1 MRLFI
6 RNLLWICAFVVVSAG
21 FTACS
26 NDETGP
32 GKTPV
37 LSVES
42 ATATSWGSAEFTVL
56 TGNIDEYAWI
66 VLPSDEATPS
76 EAVIFMDGTVVT
88 APATTSVIKATGNM
102 VALTDYKIHVAAKVA
117 THGAQLEDAFY
128 GEVITVP
135 FTTLDYTDDVT
146 IIRTTKEG
154 AEIAIKYPEIAAENV
169 VKWGL
174 CNMAMHAYQQL
185 YRPQAD
191 PSFLMLNDASYPA
204 AIIRRD
210 TVLNITDYNRFVRDA
225 EGNLV
230 YTEEGEA
237 AWYWD
242 FIAPGEPLYLIMS
255 EVSWGESD
263 WGWEDGYYSF
273 PFDAVGYDEAAMDY
287 MWGMTDVAPNQED
300 YWYEGAWHKRIPF
313 TTTMPELYDGKVSI
327 SATDLTTKGG
337 AVVFTPDPDHKP
349 TLYTLAIIIDQSN
362 SEMNPGYHDV
372 IKTFLGGDESL
383 MQWLVSSY
391 IGMYVLG
398 TVTISGDEAQEP
410 LVLSLEDFLLADAIV
425 PGATYHAMAVAMDG
439 EEAYDEEL
447 EEYYI
452 EADPMKQN
460 FAHITFQL
468 PDYKNPAP
476 TIEVTAVEPT
486 SAWEAEVNIKCT
498 SYASNPVVE
507 ACYAANSPSEWDMY
521 LEYDYTNYELITW
534 NRGITDFSE
543 EELQQINSEEGLTIS
558 FDTREN
564 EEVRVGVI
572 GWNAEGR
579 PSNPDEKG
587 VADTKS
593 GSEEAPEAISS
604 PYYESLVGEWT
615 ATATVDVA
623 QYNYETWEMEWMP
636 GGECTTT
643 ITIGD
648 CYVPESLTE
657 EVYAIYEEAG
667 LTREAADD
675 YFAQF
680 KEEAQKY
687 SDKVRGQNRILCTG
701 WGFDKHT
708 PEDMMEYSDLRTMT
722 PWSLFTDPYYNA
734 ATTADLFYDFGPKW
748 FLQVAADGSLFIPVN
763 INRVPVASAWG
774 QTNYLAAAD
783 YKSGYSLYMPF
794 FEEEMNDITK
804 WPNIPVEVSEDGN
817 TITIKSI
824 KYEDTTLYPNLIY
837 DYYGQGM
844 AFYNTAIVSEVVLTR
859 NTTSTVSNQKQV
871 SVAALKQHAAKA
883 NQNATMVKSANGAKY
898 EKPNKPV
905 MKSQTAIKAQ
915 PKAKKMEVKRLSA
928 EERQAQFKMLLEKK
942 QQRMRK

>member
-6 RNLLWICAFVVVSAG
+6 RNLLWICAFAVISAG

-169 VKWGL
+169 IKWGV
-174 CNMAMHAYQQL
+174 CNMAIHAMQQQPD
-185 YRPQAD
+185 YA
-191 PSFLMLNDASYPA
+191 FLNLNDDAYPA
-204 AIIRRD
+204 AIIRGD
-210 TVLNITDYNRFVRDA
+210 TVLNIYNDNRWVRDA
-225 EGNLV
+225 NGEIF
-230 YTEEGEA
+230 YDEWGEA
-237 AWYWD
+237 AYYWE

-255 EVSWGESD
+255 EASWGESD
-263 WGWEDGYYSF
+263 WGWGEGYYSF
-273 PFDAVGYDEAAMDY
+273 PFDAWGYDDAYWAYY
-287 MWGMTDVAPNQED
+287 MGMTNELPDAEQFWN
-300 YWYEGAWHKRIPF
+300 EGAWHKRIPF
-313 TTTMPELYDGKVSI
+313 TTTMPELYEGKVSI
-327 SATDLTTKGG
+327 TATDLTTKGG
-337 AVVFTPDPDHKP
+337 AVVFTPDQNNMP
-349 TLYTLAIIIDQSN
+349 TLYTMAIMSDTGNIN
-362 SEMNPGYHDV
+362 NGTLGYQDIV
-372 IKTFLGGDESL
+372 KTYLGGDESL
-383 MQWLVSSY
+383 MQWFVSSY
-391 IGMYVLG
+391 VAMYIIG
-398 TVTISGDEAQEP
+398 TQTISGEEAQEP
-410 LVLSLEDFLLADAIV
+410 LVFSLEDFFLADYLT

-439 EEAYDEEL
+439 EAIYDEEWD
-447 EEYYI
+447 EYYV
-452 EADPMKQN
+452 EADPMKQSYS
-460 FAHITFQL
+460 HITFQL

-486 SAWEAEVNIKCT
+486 SAWKAEVNIKCT
-498 SYASNPVVE
+498 SYATNPVVE

-521 LEYDYTNYELITW
+521 LYYGYTNYELISQ
-534 NRGITDFSE
+534 NREYAVFSE
-543 EELQQINSEEGLTIS
+543 DELQAINSEEGLTIS
-558 FDTREN
+558 FETREQ
-564 EEVRVGVI
+564 EVVRVGVI

-579 PSNPDEKG
+579 PSNPDENG
-587 VADTKS
+587 VAETTS
-593 GSEEAPEAISS
+593 GSETAATPIAS
-604 PYYESLVGEWT
+604 PYYTSLVGEWT
-615 ATATVDVA
+615 ATAKVDVA

-667 LTREAADD
+667 LSREAADD

-680 KEEAQKY
+680 KVEAQKY

-701 WGFDKHT
+701 WGFDKHSG
-708 PEDMMEYSDLRTMT
+708 DLMEYSDLRTMT
-722 PWSLFTDPYYNA
+722 PWSLFTDPSYNA

-748 FLQVAADGSLFIPVN
+748 FLQVAEDGSLFIPVN

-915 PKAKKMEVKRLSA
+915 PKAKKMEVKPLTA
-928 EERQAQFKMLLEKK
+928 EQREANIKMLREKM

>member
-6 RNLLWICAFVVVSAG
+6 RNLLWICAFAVISAG

-37 LSVES
+37 LSIEKAV
-42 ATATSWGSAEFTVL
+42 ATSWGSADITVL
-56 TGNIDEYAWI
+56 TGNIDEYAWM

-88 APATTSVIKATGNM
+88 SPATTSTIKATGDM
-102 VALTDYKIHVAAKVA
+102 VALSEYKIHIAAKVA
-117 THGAQLEDAFY
+117 GHGVQLENPFY
-128 GEVITVP
+128 GEVVSAS
-135 FTTLDYTDDVT
+135 FTTLDYTDEVT
-146 IIRTTKEG
+146 VLRTTKEG
-154 AEIAIKYPEIAAENV
+154 ADIAIKYPEIAAENV
-169 VKWGL
+169 VKWGV
-174 CNMAMHAYQQL
+174 CNIVLYTMQSQPDYQ
-185 YRPQAD
+185 
-191 PSFLMLNDASYPA
+191 FLMLEDSSYPG

-210 TVLNITDYNRFVRDA
+210 TVLEINEYNRFARDA
-225 EGNLV
+225 EGNYV
-230 YTEEGEA
+230 YGEWSEEPTY
-237 AWYWD
+237 YWE

-263 WGWEDGYYSF
+263 WGWGEGYYSF
-273 PFDAVGYDEAAMDY
+273 PFDAWGYDEAAMDY

-300 YWYEGAWHKRIPF
+300 YWNEGAWHKRVPF
-313 TTTMPELYDGKVSI
+313 KTASPELYDGKVSI
-327 SATDLTTKGG
+327 TTTDLTTKGG
-337 AVVFTPDPDHKP
+337 AIVITPDAEHQP
-349 TLYTLAIIIDQSN
+349 TLYTLAILNDVGDAN
-362 SEMNPGYHDV
+362 KGALGYQELVKDY
-372 IKTFLGGDESL
+372 LGGDESL
-383 MQWLVSSY
+383 MQWYVSSMV
-391 IGMYVLG
+391 GMYLSS
-398 TVTISGDEAQEP
+398 TFTISGDEAKEP
-410 LVLSLEDFLLADAIV
+410 LVIAIEDYFQPDFII
-425 PGATYHAMAVAMDG
+425 PGSTYHVMAVAMDG
-439 EEAYDEEL
+439 EETYDEEWD
-447 EEYYI
+447 EYYI
-452 EADPMKQN
+452 EADPMKQS
-460 FAHITFQL
+460 FTHYTFQL
-468 PDYKNPAP
+468 PDYKTSAP

-486 SAWEAEVNIKCT
+486 SAWKAEVNIKCT

-521 LEYDYTNYELITW
+521 LYYGYTNYDLISQ
-534 NRGITDFSE
+534 NRGLYDFGE
-543 EELQQINSEEGLTIS
+543 EELKQINSEEGLTIS

-564 EEVRVGVI
+564 EEVRVGII

-579 PSNPDEKG
+579 ASDPEVNG
-587 VADTKS
+587 IADTKS

-615 ATATVDVA
+615 ATATVAVG
-623 QYNYETWEMEWMP
+623 QYDYMTGETVWTDS
-636 GGECTTT
+636 GKHSTT

-648 CYVPESLTE
+648 CQVPESLTE
-657 EVYAIYEEAG
+657 EVYTIYEEAG
-667 LTREAADD
+667 LSREAADD

-748 FLQVAADGSLFIPVN
+748 FLQVAADGSLFVPVN
-763 INRVPVASAWG
+763 INRVPVASAYG
-774 QTNYLAAAD
+774 QTNYVVPAD
-783 YKSGYSLYMPF
+783 HTTSTAYYMPLN
-794 FEEEMNDITK
+794 EEDMNDVTK
-804 WPNIPVEVSEDGN
+804 WPNIPVEVSADGN
-817 TITIKSI
+817 TITLKSI
-824 KYEDTTLYPNLIY
+824 QANGINLYPNLVY

-844 AFYNTAIVSEVVLTR
+844 AFYNTAVTSEVVLTR

-898 EKPNKPV
+898 VKPGKAV
-905 MKSQTAIKAQ
+905 TKSLTAIKAQ
-915 PKAKKMEVKRLSA
+915 PKAKKMEVKQLTA
-928 EERQAQFKMLLEKK
+928 EQRKANIKMLLEKQ